1 MTIEKLSTA
10 DGQSKDLLA
19 ENIEQLKRLFPEVI
33 TEGPNGQTIDFD
45 HLRRLLGDQVE
56 ESEERFGLTW
66 HGKARAKLIAQ
77 QPSTGTL
84 RPMVEGSV
92 NWDTTQ
98 NLFIEGDNLEV
109 LKLLQKSYHQK
120 VKMIY
125 IDPPYNTGKEFIYPD
140 KFDDNLD
147 TYLRYTGQKDAD
159 GRAFGTNTETSGRYH
174 TNWLNMI
181 YPRLKLARN
190 LLREDG
196 CIFISI
202 DDHEVDNL
210 RLVCDEVFGEANCI
224 AQICWAGGRKND
236 SRLVSVSHEY
246 VLCYVKS
253 AQHLSE
259 NDTKW
264 RQRKKGLD
272 DIYAAFEKIQQRCK
286 PNDFKTMERELKQWY
301 SDLANS
307 HPAKA
312 HKHYCRVD
320 HRGIYFAADI
330 SWPGGGGPKYQVLHP
345 ETGRPVAVPSRGWM
359 FSKPERMQEAIDDD
373 RVHFGDD
380 ETSVPCIKSYLRDR
394 EYQAPYSVLY
404 QDGRAATKRL
414 RKLMGA
420 SVFDHPK
427 DENVLAELFEFATT
441 GGGLCLD
448 FFAGSASSAHALMKL
463 SADDKVQRRWIS
475 IQLPETLSDKSKT
488 DRKALKKGYKTIADI
503 GRHRVIKA
511 GRELQDSPEV
521 QNLDAGFRALSLDSS
536 NLNLW
541 IASTGDTEQ
550 MSLPA
555 ESLKP
560 DRSELDIVF
569 EILLKTGL
577 DLSLAINEHAI
588 AGRTVHEMGAGALIV
603 CLAKAIDLELVEG
616 IAALH
621 DELAP
626 EVCRVVFRDSG
637 FADDATK
644 TNAVQILKRHGI
656 EDVKSL

>member
-33 TEGPNGQTIDFD
+33 TEGPNGQSIDFD

-56 ESEERFGLTW
+56 ASEERFGLSW

-84 RPMVEGSV
+84 RPMVEESV
-92 NWDTTQ
+92 NWETTQ

-147 TYLRYTGQKDAD
+147 TYLRYTGQKDAE

-190 LLREDG
+190 LLRDDG

-210 RLVCDEVFGEANCI
+210 RLVCDEVFGEANLLAHFIWRTDGNFDNQAKFKNCHEYILLYAKDALAFPHPPVI
-224 AQICWAGGRKND
+224 APGTEENSKLFRPEIINTIVKNGPKNPPSSVELPKGFPAGFD
-236 SRLVSVSHEY
+236 SGVIQPIEDGWPKLESPILVKDGKLATPAVLHSGWSSRDLLVSYINSDFEDVYDSKGQATRFRITSNGAIEAIKARTEKPSH
-246 VLCYVKS
+246 VITMITGVGGS
-253 AQHLSE
+253 
-259 NDTKW
+259 
-264 RQRKKGLD
+264 QRATAELERLGIPFD
-272 DIYAAFEKIQQRCK
+272 DYPK
-286 PNDFKTMERELKQWY
+286 PT
-301 SDLANS
+301 DLI
-307 HPAKA
+307 
-312 HKHYCRVD
+312 R
-320 HRGIYFAADI
+320 YF
-330 SWPGGGGPKYQVLHP
+330 V
-345 ETGRPVAVPSRGWM
+345 
-359 FSKPERMQEAIDDD
+359 RMQDA
-373 RVHFGDD
+373 
-380 ETSVPCIKSYLRDR
+380 
-394 EYQAPYSVLY
+394 
-404 QDGRAATKRL
+404 
-414 RKLMGA
+414 
-420 SVFDHPK
+420 K
-427 DENVLAELFEFATT
+427 DFIAV
-441 GGGLCLD
+441 D
-448 FFAGSASSAHALMKL
+448 FFAGSGCTAHAVSLENE
-463 SADDKVQRRWIS
+463 ADGGTRRCFS
-475 IQLPETLSDKSKT
+475 VQLPEAVDK
-488 DRKALKKGYKTIADI
+488 GNEYKTISDI
-503 GRHRVIKA
+503 LRRRLVAVSERIKS
-511 GRELQDSPEV
+511 G
-521 QNLDAGFRALSLDSS
+521 DAGFRTLKLSSS
-536 NLNLW
+536 NLLSW
-541 IASTGDTEQ
+541 SGDGEDLIATTE
-550 MSLPA
+550 SI
-555 ESLKP
+555 KP

-577 DLSLAINEHAI
+577 DLSLAVNEHRI
-588 AGRTVHEMGAGALIV
+588 AGHTVYEMGAGALMV
-603 CLAKAIDLELVEG
+603 CLAKSIDLALVEG
-616 IAALH
+616 IGALH
-621 DELAP
+621 EQLAP
-626 EVCRVVFRDSG
+626 EVCRVVFRDAG

>member
-1 MTIEKLSTA
+1 MTIEKMTAA
-10 DGQSKDLLA
+10 DGQSKNLLA

-33 TEGPNGQTIDFD
+33 TEGPKGQTIDFD

-56 ESEERFGLTW
+56 ESEERFGLNW

-84 RPMVEGSV
+84 RPMVEESV

-147 TYLRYTGQKDAD
+147 TYLRYTGQKDD
-159 GRAFGTNTETSGRYH
+159 EGRSFGTNTETSGRYH

-210 RLVCDEVFGEANCI
+210 RLVCDEVFGEANLL
-224 AQICWAGGRKND
+224 AHFVWRTDGNFDNQAKFKNC
-236 SRLVSVSHEY
+236 HEY
-246 VLCYVKS
+246 IL
-253 AQHLSE
+253 L
-259 NDTKW
+259 
-264 RQRKKGLD
+264 
-272 DIYAAFEKIQQRCK
+272 YAKDALAF
-286 PNDFKTMERELKQWY
+286 P
-301 SDLANS
+301 
-307 HPAKA
+307 HPPAIA
-312 HKHYCRVD
+312 
-320 HRGIYFAADI
+320 
-330 SWPGGGGPKYQVLHP
+330 PGTEESSKLFRPEIVNTIIKNGPKNPPSSVTLPKGFPAGFESGVIQPIKDRWPKFKAPIQVKDGKLLTPAVLHS
-345 ETGRPVAVPSRGWM
+345 GWSSRDLLLSYISSG
-359 FSKPERMQEAIDDD
+359 FESVYDSKGQATTFRITNSGAIEAIKA
-373 RVHFGDD
+373 RTEKPSHVITMITGVGG
-380 ETSVPCIKSYLRDR
+380 S
-394 EYQAPYSVLY
+394 Q
-404 QDGRAATKRL
+404 RAT
-414 RKLMGA
+414 
-420 SVFDHPK
+420 
-427 DENVLAELFEFATT
+427 AELERLGIPFDDYPKPTDLIRYFVKMQDADDFIA
-441 GGGLCLD
+441 LD
-448 FFAGSASSAHALMKL
+448 FFAGSGCTAHAVSLENESDGGK
-463 SADDKVQRRWIS
+463 RRCIS
-475 IQLPETLSDKSKT
+475 IQLPESTNKGPEYRTISEIL
-488 DRKALKKGYKTIADI
+488 RKRLVAVSERIESG
-503 GRHRVIKA
+503 
-511 GRELQDSPEV
+511 
-521 QNLDAGFRALSLDSS
+521 DAGFRALKLSSS
-536 NLNLW
+536 NLLSW
-541 IASTGDTEQ
+541 SSETEDLIAST
-550 MSLPA
+550 
-555 ESLKP
+555 ESLKA

-577 DLSLAINEHAI
+577 DLSLAINEHEI
-588 AGRTVHEMGAGALIV
+588 AGRGVYEMGAGALMV
-603 CLAKAIDLELVEG
+603 CLAKTIDLDLVEG
-616 IAALH
+616 IGALH

-626 EVCRVVFRDSG
+626 EVCRVVFRDAG